1 VLVKLSSRCRTESI
15 NSLTLF
21 SAAATCPCRN
31 TLVFPIWTAR
41 RSVGVGDLVF
51 VGASDVPD
59 EGAVFA
65 GGAGVVASNSSY
77 MGFLD

>member
-1 VLVKLSSRCRTESI
+1 MLVKLSSRCRTESI

-41 RSVGVGDLVF
+41 RSVGVGDLGF
-51 VGASDVPD
+51 VGGSDVP
-59 EGAVFA
+59 EAGAALV
-65 GGAGVVASNSSY
+65 GGGGSVASNSS
-77 MGFLD
+77 